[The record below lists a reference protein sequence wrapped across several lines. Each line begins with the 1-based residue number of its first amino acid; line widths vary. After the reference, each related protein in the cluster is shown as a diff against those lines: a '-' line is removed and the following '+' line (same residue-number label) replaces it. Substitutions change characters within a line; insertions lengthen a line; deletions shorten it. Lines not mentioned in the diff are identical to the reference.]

1 MICVITKLRLTIGR
15 ASFLPERQRDIQQYV
30 SMELSELNEAVVI
43 SYHLTSI
50 YDHSVL
56 EAFSKVIQKMVPQL
70 PTLEN
75 LLDILISTCNI
86 DKSFLVDVATKLYIA
101 TDSNPVNMQSYEL
114 CSDMI
119 DVVIDVSYIYG

>member
-1 MICVITKLRLTIGR
+1 
-15 ASFLPERQRDIQQYV
+15 
-30 SMELSELNEAVVI
+30 MELSELNEAVVI

>member
-1 MICVITKLRLTIGR
+1 
-15 ASFLPERQRDIQQYV
+15 
-30 SMELSELNEAVVI
+30 MELSELNEAVVI

-75 LLDILISTCNI
+75 LLDILISVRLDDAT
-86 DKSFLVDVATKLYIA
+86 LVGQTLCVFTHILH
-101 TDSNPVNMQSYEL
+101 TDMQHRQVILGRRRHQALHRHRQQPSEYA
-114 CSDMI
+114 
-119 DVVIDVSYIYG
+119 VV